1 MNIMTQQVKFETV
14 DTVHLTLKPSV
25 IKNKVC
31 LVVICMCI
39 EFQAASNYDSALINI
54 PQQPD
59 SQALIKSLIA
69 DFFKEYQ
76 WQHSKKFTASTG
88 LIKGSYK
95 DKSSITHMKGH
106 STSGYL
112 SLSYQFRPNFLFSL
126 TPVKGSSTSKTDA
139 SSLRTKSSDKALS
152 TSLDYKALQWL
163 TVNFSFTQKQGKTTT
178 FIDDAPNP
186 TSIAKNIYRIGG
198 ISLKFSIPAGS
209 TVFLAPDIGFSCTN
223 ITNRAYVDNYN
234 NSNEK
239 KTLALDQLSLNFKA
253 CFLLSADVI
262 PYASVG
268 YSKITKYNAH
278 IKSKNSFKGGGG
290 ILLFN
295 GVANIDWTVSKANQS
310 ITSNSYTLN
319 LSHRF

>member
-1 MNIMTQQVKFETV
+1 MNAMTQRIKFEAV
-14 DTVHLTLKPSV
+14 DAIHSTLKSST

-31 LVVICMCI
+31 LIVMFMCV
-39 EFQAASNYDSALINI
+39 EFQAASNYNSAIVNI

-76 WQHSKKFTASTG
+76 WQQSKKFTASTG
-88 LIKGSYK
+88 LIKGTYK
-95 DKSSITHMKGH
+95 DKSSTTHMKGRN
-106 STSGYL
+106 TSGYL
-112 SLSYQFRPNFLFSL
+112 SLSYQFRPNFSFSL
-126 TPVKGSSTSKTDA
+126 TPVKSSSTSKTDA
-139 SSLRTKSSDKALS
+139 SSLRTKSNDKALS

-163 TVNFSFTQKQGKTTT
+163 TVNFAFTQKRGKTTT
-178 FIDDAPNP
+178 FIDDTPNP
-186 TSIAKNIYRIGG
+186 SSTAKNIYRILGT
-198 ISLKFSIPAGS
+198 SLKLSIPAGS
-209 TVFLAPDIGFSCTN
+209 TVFLAPDIGFSCTHIN
-223 ITNRAYVDNYN
+223 NRAYVDNYN
-234 NSNEK
+234 NSTEK
-239 KTLALDQLSLNFKA
+239 KILQLDQFSLNFKA

-295 GVANIDWTVSKANQS
+295 GIANIDWTVSKANQS